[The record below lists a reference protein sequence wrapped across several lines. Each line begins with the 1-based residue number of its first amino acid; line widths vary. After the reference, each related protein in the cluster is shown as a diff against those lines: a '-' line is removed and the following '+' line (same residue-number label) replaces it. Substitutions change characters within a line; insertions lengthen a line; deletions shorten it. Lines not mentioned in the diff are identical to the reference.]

1 MAREALALLD
11 PKPNLDYLDATTGGG
26 GHSGAILDANSP
38 DGRLLA
44 IDADGD
50 AIAARPAAARPV
62 RGAARCWR
70 TPTSPTPPSIARDA
84 GFGRFDGILA
94 DLGLSSDQLA
104 DPERG
109 FAFASDGPLDMR
121 FDLRQ
126 ERTAADYVN
135 GLPEKDLADLIYR
148 YGDERDSRRIA
159 RAICRA
165 RSENPITRTGELAA
179 ARTGGAPAA
188 APRHSCPPRA
198 TFQALRIAVNR
209 ELESLEQLLADVS
222 SIGGRGARVVVISF
236 HSAEDRLV
244 KLAFRAGQT
253 DGRLTIRTPKPLRP
267 QAGRSGPP
275 TGVPAAPRLRCA
287 VLN

>member
-11 PKPNLDYLDATTGGG
+11 PRPNLDYLDATAGGG
-26 GHSGAILDANSP
+26 GHSCLILDANAP

-50 AIAARPAAARPV
+50 AIERARQKLARFGKRAV
-62 RGAARCWR
+62 LTQANFSDA
-70 TPTSPTPPSIARDA
+70 PSIARDA
-84 GFGRFDGILA
+84 GFDRFDGILA

-121 FDLRQ
+121 FDIRQ

-135 GLPEKDLADLIYR
+135 DLREKELADLIYR
-148 YGDERDSRRIA
+148 YGDERFSRRIA
-159 RAICRA
+159 RAICQA

-179 ARTGGAPAA
+179 IISGARRGRRRGIHPAT
-188 APRHSCPPRA
+188 R

-209 ELESLEQLLADVS
+209 ELESLERFLDGVL
-222 SIGGRGARVVVISF
+222 SIGAQGARIVVISF

-244 KLAFRAGQT
+244 KLAFRSGQT
-253 DGRLTIRTPKPLRP
+253 EGRLTVQTPKPLRP
-267 QAGRSGPP
+267 QADEVAANRRARS
-275 TGVPAAPRLRCA
+275 ARLRCA

>member
-11 PKPNLDYLDATTGGG
+11 PRPNLDYLDATAGGG
-26 GHSGAILDANSP
+26 GHSCLILDANAP

-50 AIAARPAAARPV
+50 AIERARQKLARFGKRAV
-62 RGAARCWR
+62 LAQANF
-70 TPTSPTPPSIARDA
+70 SDAPSIARDA
-84 GFGRFDGILA
+84 GFDRFDGILA

-121 FDLRQ
+121 FDIRQ

-135 GLPEKDLADLIYR
+135 DLREKELADLIYR
-148 YGDERDSRRIA
+148 YGDERFSRRIA
-159 RAICRA
+159 RAICQA

-179 ARTGGAPAA
+179 IISGARRGRRRGIHPAT
-188 APRHSCPPRA
+188 R

-209 ELESLEQLLADVS
+209 ELESLERFLDGVL
-222 SIGGRGARVVVISF
+222 SIGAQGARIVVISF

-244 KLAFRAGQT
+244 KLAFRSGQT
-253 DGRLTIRTPKPLRP
+253 EGRLTVQTPKPLRP
-267 QAGRSGPP
+267 QADEVAANRRARS
-275 TGVPAAPRLRCA
+275 ARLRCA

>member
-11 PKPNLDYLDATTGGG
+11 PRPNLDYLDATAGGG
-26 GHSGAILDANSP
+26 GHSCLVLDGNAP

-50 AIAARPAAARPV
+50 AIERARLRLARFGERAVLAHANFADAPAVA
-62 RGAARCWR
+62 RGA
-70 TPTSPTPPSIARDA
+70 
-84 GFGRFDGILA
+84 GFDRFDGILA

-104 DPERG
+104 DSERG

-126 ERTAADYVN
+126 DRTAADYVN
-135 GLPEKDLADLIYR
+135 DLNEKDLADLIYR
-148 YGDERDSRRIA
+148 YGDEHRSRRIA

-165 RSENPITRTGELAA
+165 RSQNPITRTGELAGVVA
-179 ARTGGAPAA
+179 GARRGRRRGIHPAT
-188 APRHSCPPRA
+188 R

-209 ELESLEQLLADVS
+209 ELENLERFLEGVLA
-222 SIGGRGARVVVISF
+222 IGARGARIVVISF

-244 KLAFRAGQT
+244 KLAFRSGQSE
-253 DGRLTIRTPKPLRP
+253 GRLTVRTPKPLRP
-267 QAGRSGPP
+267 QADEVAANRRARS
-275 TGVPAAPRLRCA
+275 ARLRCA

>member
-11 PKPNLDYLDATTGGG
+11 PRPNLDYLDATAGGG
-26 GHSGAILDANSP
+26 GHSGLILDGNAP

-50 AIAARPAAARPV
+50 AIKRARQRLSRFGGRAVLAQANFGDAASVARE
-62 RGAARCWR
+62 
-70 TPTSPTPPSIARDA
+70 A
-84 GFGRFDGILA
+84 GFDRFDGILA

-109 FAFASDGPLDMR
+109 FAFAADGPLDMR
-121 FDLRQ
+121 FDRRQ

-135 GLPEKDLADLIYR
+135 DLREKELADLIYR

-165 RSENPITRTGELAA
+165 RSERPITRTGELAA
-179 ARTGGAPAA
+179 VVVGARRRRRHGIHPAT
-188 APRHSCPPRA
+188 R

-209 ELESLEQLLADVS
+209 ELESLERFLEGVAG
-222 SIGGRGARVVVISF
+222 IGARGARIVVISF

-244 KLAFRAGQT
+244 KLAFRSGQAE
-253 DGRLTIRTPKPLRP
+253 GRLSVRTPKPLRP
-267 QAGRSGPP
+267 QDDEVAANRRARS
-275 TGVPAAPRLRCA
+275 ARLRCA

>member
-11 PKPNLDYLDATTGGG
+11 PRPNLDYLDATAGGG
-26 GHSGAILDANSP
+26 GHSCLILDANAP

-50 AIAARPAAARPV
+50 AIERARQKLARFGKRAV
-62 RGAARCWR
+62 LAQANF
-70 TPTSPTPPSIARDA
+70 SDAPSIARDA
-84 GFGRFDGILA
+84 GFDRFDGILA

-121 FDLRQ
+121 FDIRQ

-135 GLPEKDLADLIYR
+135 DLREKELADLIYR
-148 YGDERDSRRIA
+148 YGDERFSRRIA

-165 RSENPITRTGELAA
+165 RSENPITRTAELAA
-179 ARTGGAPAA
+179 VISGARRGRRRGIHPAT
-188 APRHSCPPRA
+188 R

-209 ELESLEQLLADVS
+209 ELESLERFLDGVF
-222 SIGGRGARVVVISF
+222 SIGAQGARIVVISF

-244 KLAFRAGQT
+244 KLAFRSGQSE
-253 DGRLTIRTPKPLRP
+253 GRLTVQTPKPLRP
-267 QAGRSGPP
+267 QADEVAANRRARS
-275 TGVPAAPRLRCA
+275 ARLRCA

>member
-50 AIAARPAAARPV
+50 AIARARQRLARFGGRAV
-62 RGAARCWR
+62 LAHANF
-70 TPTSPTPPSIARDA
+70 TDAPSIARDA

-135 GLPEKDLADLIYR
+135 DLPEKDLADLIYR

-165 RSENPITRTGELAA
+165 RSDSPITRTGELAA
-179 ARTGGAPAA
+179 AVPGARRRQRRGIHPAT
-188 APRHSCPPRA
+188 R

-267 QAGRSGPP
+267 QADEVAANRRARS
-275 TGVPAAPRLRCA
+275 ARLRCA

>member
-1 MAREALALLD
+1 MAREAMALLD
-11 PKPNLDYLDATTGGG
+11 PQPNLDYLDATTGGG
-26 GHSGAILDANSP
+26 GHSCLILDGNAP

-50 AIAARPAAARPV
+50 AIGRARKRLARFGQRVVLAQANFTDAATVA
-62 RGAARCWR
+62 RGA
-70 TPTSPTPPSIARDA
+70 
-84 GFGRFDGILA
+84 GFDRFDGILA
-94 DLGLSSDQLA
+94 DLGLSSDQLG

-126 ERTAADYVN
+126 ECTAADYVN
-135 GLPEKDLADLIYR
+135 NLPEKELANLIYR

-179 ARTGGAPAA
+179 VVAGARRRRRRGIHPAT
-188 APRHSCPPRA
+188 R

-209 ELESLEQLLADVS
+209 ELDSLERFLEGVLD
-222 SIGGRGARVVVISF
+222 IGAAGARVVVISF

-244 KLAFRAGQT
+244 KLAFRSGQSQ
-253 DGRLTIRTPKPLRP
+253 GRLTVRTPKPLRP
-267 QAGRSGPP
+267 QADELAANRRARS
-275 TGVPAAPRLRCA
+275 ARLRCA

>member
-11 PKPNLDYLDATTGGG
+11 PRPNLDYLDATVGGG
-26 GHSGAILDANSP
+26 GHSCLILDGNAP

-50 AIAARPAAARPV
+50 AIERARQRLSRFGQRAVLAHANFTDAPEV
-62 RGAARCWR
+62 
-70 TPTSPTPPSIARDA
+70 ARDA
-84 GFGRFDGILA
+84 GFDRFDGILA

-126 ERTAADYVN
+126 ELTAADYVN
-135 GLPEKDLADLIYR
+135 ELREKELADLIYR

-159 RAICRA
+159 RAICQA
-165 RSENPITRTGELAA
+165 RSNNPITRTGELAA
-179 ARTGGAPAA
+179 VVAGARRRRRRGIHPAT
-188 APRHSCPPRA
+188 R

-209 ELESLEQLLADVS
+209 ELESLERFLEAALG
-222 SIGGRGARVVVISF
+222 IGARGARIVVISF

-244 KLAFRAGQT
+244 KFAFRSGQSA
-253 DGRLTIRTPKPLRP
+253 GRLTVSTPKPLRP
-267 QAGRSGPP
+267 QADELAANRRARS
-275 TGVPAAPRLRCA
+275 ARLRCA

>member
-11 PKPNLDYLDATTGGG
+11 PRPNLDYLDATAGGG
-26 GHSGAILDANSP
+26 GHSCLILDGNAP

-50 AIAARPAAARPV
+50 AIERARQKLARFGKRAV
-62 RGAARCWR
+62 LAQANFGDA
-70 TPTSPTPPSIARDA
+70 PSIARDA
-84 GFGRFDGILA
+84 GFDRFDGILA

-121 FDLRQ
+121 FDIRQ
-126 ERTAADYVN
+126 GRTAADYVN
-135 GLPEKDLADLIYR
+135 DLREKELADLIYR
-148 YGDERDSRRIA
+148 YGDERFSRRIA

-179 ARTGGAPAA
+179 VISGARRGRRRGIHPAT
-188 APRHSCPPRA
+188 R

-209 ELESLEQLLADVS
+209 ELESLERFLDGVI
-222 SIGGRGARVVVISF
+222 SIGAQGARIVVISF

-244 KLAFRAGQT
+244 KLAFRSGQSE
-253 DGRLTIRTPKPLRP
+253 GRLTVQTPKPLRP
-267 QAGRSGPP
+267 QADEVAANRRARS
-275 TGVPAAPRLRCA
+275 ARLRCA

>member
-11 PKPNLDYLDATTGGG
+11 PQPNLDYLDATTGGG
-26 GHSGAILDANSP
+26 GHSCLILNGNAP

-44 IDADGD
+44 IDADAD
-50 AIAARPAAARPV
+50 AIERARQQLSRFGQRAVLAHANFADAPAVARE
-62 RGAARCWR
+62 
-70 TPTSPTPPSIARDA
+70 S
-84 GFGRFDGILA
+84 GFDRFDGVLA

-104 DPERG
+104 DPNRG

-135 GLPEKDLADLIYR
+135 DMREKDLADLIYR

-159 RAICRA
+159 RAICQARA
-165 RSENPITRTGELAA
+165 KNPITRTGDLAA
-179 ARTGGAPAA
+179 VVSGARRRRRRGIHPAT
-188 APRHSCPPRA
+188 R

-209 ELESLEQLLADVS
+209 ELENLERFLEGILG
-222 SIGGRGARVVVISF
+222 IGARGARIVVISF

-244 KLAFRAGQT
+244 KLAFRSGQT
-253 DGRLTIRTPKPLRP
+253 EGRLTVRTPKPLRP
-267 QAGRSGPP
+267 QTDELAANRRARS
-275 TGVPAAPRLRCA
+275 ARLRCA

>member
-44 IDADGD
+44 IDADGG
-50 AIAARPAAARPV
+50 AIARARQRLARFGGRAV
-62 RGAARCWR
+62 LAHANF
-70 TPTSPTPPSIARDA
+70 TDAPSIARDA

-165 RSENPITRTGELAA
+165 RSDSPITRTGELAA
-179 ARTGGAPAA
+179 AVLGARRRQRRGIHPAT
-188 APRHSCPPRA
+188 R

-222 SIGGRGARVVVISF
+222 RIGGRGARVVVISF

-267 QAGRSGPP
+267 QADEVAANRRARS
-275 TGVPAAPRLRCA
+275 ARLRCA

>member
-11 PKPNLDYLDATTGGG
+11 PRPNRDYLDATAGGG
-26 GHSGAILDANSP
+26 GHSCLILDGNAPN
-38 DGRLLA
+38 GRLLA

-50 AIAARPAAARPV
+50 AIKRARKRLSSFGRRAVLAHANFTDAAEV
-62 RGAARCWR
+62 
-70 TPTSPTPPSIARDA
+70 ARDA
-84 GFGRFDGILA
+84 GFDQFDGILA
-94 DLGLSSDQLA
+94 DLGLSSDQLG

-121 FDLRQ
+121 FDRRR

-135 GLPEKDLADLIYR
+135 TMREKELADLIYR

-159 RAICRA
+159 RAICQARA
-165 RSENPITRTGELAA
+165 NNPITRTGELAA
-179 ARTGGAPAA
+179 VVSGARRRRRRGIHPAT
-188 APRHSCPPRA
+188 R

-209 ELESLEQLLADVS
+209 ELESLERFLEGVS
-222 SIGGRGARVVVISF
+222 DIGARGARVVVISF

-244 KLAFRAGQT
+244 KLAFRSGQSA
-253 DGRLTIRTPKPLRP
+253 GRLTVRTPKPLRP
-267 QAGRSGPP
+267 QDDELAANRRARS
-275 TGVPAAPRLRCA
+275 ARLRCA